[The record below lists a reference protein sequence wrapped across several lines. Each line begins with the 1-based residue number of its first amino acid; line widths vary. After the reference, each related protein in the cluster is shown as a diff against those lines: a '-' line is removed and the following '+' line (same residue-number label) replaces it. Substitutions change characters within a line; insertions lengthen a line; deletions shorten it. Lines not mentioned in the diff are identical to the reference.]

1 MASRSLGTLTID
13 LIAKVGGF
21 VEGMTKAEREADKK
35 TRAIQKKMAERAK
48 EIDAAWSAMSAA
60 LIVGMAGLGA
70 AVAKTV
76 SNAKEIANLASVSNA
91 TTTEFQRMAAGA
103 SLVGIQQD
111 KLGDQ
116 LKDFTEK
123 VGEFQAT
130 GGGGMKDFFE
140 NIAPKIGITAEAFRG
155 LSGPQALQLYYSS
168 LEKAGLNQQQ
178 LSFYMESMASDTTAL
193 IPLLADGGKMM
204 TELGDAAEA
213 AGTIM
218 DKDTIRAAQ
227 TLDLQLGLL
236 RQQGDT
242 LVGQMVSR
250 VIPTLGDLA
259 GEFTKVTV
267 DGSLAAEA
275 GDIFASAFRGVAA
288 TAVGAYAAIKMLG
301 KGLGGMAAVADTAMG
316 GISPLDL
323 LSPAQMSIKLL
334 KNIGSIGKNVQAS
347 QDLGR
352 DLLADMAADAE
363 RYGGMINNI
372 LGAGS
377 ADSTASKS
385 VQALLD
391 QRQALQD
398 ALRNSKGLPTTPGKD
413 KGRKGGKSASQADK
427 DQAAAER
434 FLQSLRDQVH
444 RTQELTAWQQLHYDI
459 QSKGLKLS
467 EQQLGEAQG
476 LATAIDM
483 AKEAEKA
490 RSAEIDRQNAL
501 YQLQERLIG
510 AQQQHQLELMTYG
523 MGSQEAQALR
533 DRIALMQQHQAEL
546 RQLQHEHAQELRA
559 AETEEQRNHL
569 QAMFADRYAMTKD
582 ALDQELALYDK
593 AMQDKR
599 AKEQNAVLGA
609 QAALQTWAEQSRN
622 LYQQA
627 NDFVGDMLGDMSTEL
642 TKMISTGEM
651 DLKGLFASWLS
662 GLIQIEM
669 QALLT
674 NVAMRVTGKDI
685 AGNGGQDVYGL
696 LGSLL
701 GFGGGLAG
709 AATDTA
715 ETAASAALVGAKS
728 AETAAVVAST
738 TALTTFSAALAAAG
752 ASSSAG
758 SAGNFLSLFGFSD
771 GGYTGNG
778 GVYEP
783 AGVVHK
789 GEVVW
794 SQRDVARAGGVG
806 AVEAM
811 RRGLR
816 GYADGGAV
824 GYQLP
829 AAVSMDIGRDVQ
841 PAATTLHNQ
850 QVFNLVDDPN
860 RILDVLGSKQGE
872 RVMTVLISRN
882 PQKFR
887 QLLGV

>member
-1 MASRSLGTLTID
+1 MNMAVRSLGTLTID

-21 VEGMTKAEREADKK
+21 TKGMTQAERVADKK
-35 TRAIQKKMAERAK
+35 SRDIKRKFDKHAK
-48 EIDAAWSAMSAA
+48 EIEQTWSGITRALSAGIA
-60 LIVGMAGLGA
+60 GITVG
-70 AVAKTV
+70 AVFTQMT
-76 SNAKEIANLASVSNA
+76 SIAKETANAAIEIEKLSTLSNVA
-91 TTTEFQRMAAGA
+91 AGEFQRLSFGA
-103 SLVGIQQD
+103 NTVGVSAEKLADIFKDVQD
-111 KLGDQ
+111 KVGDFAQ
-116 LKDFTEK
+116 
-123 VGEFQAT
+123 T
-130 GGGGMKDFFE
+130 GGGGMADFFE
-140 NIAPKIGITAEAFRG
+140 NIAPKVGVTIDQFRR
-155 LSGPQALQLYYSS
+155 LSGPEALQLYVSS
-168 LEKAGLNQQQ
+168 LEKAK
-178 LSFYMESMASDTTAL
+178 LSQSDMVFYMEAIASDSTML
-193 IPLLADGGKMM
+193 LPLLRNNAQGFKDI
-204 TELGDAAEA
+204 GDAAERAGAIMGADAIA
-213 AGTIM
+213 AAKAYKAEGELLEMSMQGVRNEIT
-218 DKDTIRAAQ
+218 AQ
-227 TLDLQLGLL
+227 LL
-236 RQQGDT
+236 PALTEMNRNLTDPATQQGIRNT
-242 LVGQMVSR
+242 
-250 VIPTLGDLA
+250 A
-259 GEFTKVTV
+259 G
-267 DGSLAAEA
+267 
-275 GDIFASAFRGVAA
+275 
-288 TAVGAYAAIKMLG
+288 
-301 KGLGGMAAVADTAMG
+301 
-316 GISPLDL
+316 
-323 LSPAQMSIKLL
+323 
-334 KNIGSIGKNVQAS
+334 
-347 QDLGR
+347 
-352 DLLADMAADAE
+352 LLADLASKVIGLSNEFFLGMKHADGFWDAVLKYGLANPFKSNVEHISSLKKELADLEARQKKQSFFWTEAQKKEAEAQRKSIQQQIGYYEDREKAALRSMGLSAGLGSLERLVFDGVQEPAKLSPVFEKPEGKKGKSQAEKDAE
-363 RYGGMINNI
+363 
-372 LGAGS
+372 
-377 ADSTASKS
+377 
-385 VQALLD
+385 
-391 QRQALQD
+391 
-398 ALRNSKGLPTTPGKD
+398 
-413 KGRKGGKSASQADK
+413 
-427 DQAAAER
+427 AAVR
-434 FLQSLRDQVH
+434 FLDSLKQQVFQ
-444 RTQELTAWQQLHYDI
+444 TQEKTAYEKLFFDI
-459 QSKGLKLS
+459 QHKGLKLS
-467 EQQLGEAQG
+467 QQQLDEAMG

-490 RSAEIDRQNAL
+490 RSAEIDRQNTL

-523 MGSQEAQALR
+523 MGSQEAQDLR

-546 RQLQHEHAQELRA
+546 RQMQHEHAQELRA

-569 QAMFADRYAMTKD
+569 QAMFDDRYAMTKD

-609 QAALQTWAEQSRN
+609 QAALKTWAEQSRN

-627 NDFVGDMLGDMSTEL
+627 NDFVGGMLGNMSSEL
-642 TKMISTGEM
+642 TKLVTTGEM

-669 QALLT
+669 QALMT
-674 NVAMRVTGKDI
+674 NLAMRVTGKDI

-758 SAGNFLSLFGFSD
+758 NILSLFGFSD
-771 GGYTGNG
+771 GGYTGPG